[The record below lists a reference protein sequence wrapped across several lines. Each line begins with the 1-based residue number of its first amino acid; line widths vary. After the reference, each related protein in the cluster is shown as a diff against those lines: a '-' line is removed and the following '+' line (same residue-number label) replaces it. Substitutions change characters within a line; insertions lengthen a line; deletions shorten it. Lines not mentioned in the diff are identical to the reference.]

1 MNKHEFA
8 LYYPQLSDH
17 SLTSGTIALT
27 HKELVHRITTI
38 LRLQSEET
46 VILFDKNQYAQV
58 QLQVMSR
65 TRIDGIILAVHKN
78 KSAAPA
84 ITALIPLLKKDSLE
98 TLAYNLVELGVTSY
112 QIISSQKTQR
122 SWQGTKEQIR
132 LDNIMIAAAEQ
143 SKNFFIP
150 QSCGQP
156 KALQDALEDIRT
168 SNVPYT
174 KIFFDVDGDRMQELF
189 VRIHNPHHFVVT
201 VGPEG
206 DFTTDEKLLL
216 KQHNFMTCRLT
227 PTVLR
232 SWQAATLGIGV
243 IRSYF

>member
-189 VRIHNPHHFVVT
+189 VRIHKPASFCCYRRPR
-201 VGPEG
+201 G
-206 DFTTDEKLLL
+206 
-216 KQHNFMTCRLT
+216 
-227 PTVLR
+227 
-232 SWQAATLGIGV
+232 
-243 IRSYF
+243 